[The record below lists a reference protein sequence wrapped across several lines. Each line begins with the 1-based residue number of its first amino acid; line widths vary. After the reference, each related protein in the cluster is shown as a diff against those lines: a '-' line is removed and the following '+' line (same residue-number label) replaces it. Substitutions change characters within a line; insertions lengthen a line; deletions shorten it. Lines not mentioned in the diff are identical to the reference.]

1 MCGIA
6 GVIDLQGRFRL
17 PEPAL
22 FDRMVDTLARRGPDG
37 RGVWRTDTVAF
48 GHRRLAILDPTS
60 ASDQP
65 MVRDGVAIVF
75 NGEIYNFR
83 ELRREL
89 EALGHTFSTSGDT
102 EVLLGAYRQ
111 WGDRCV
117 DRLNGIFAFVVVD
130 TTKDADNVLLARD
143 HTGIKPLFYRLDDGL
158 LWFGS
163 ELKAILRDPRVPR
176 RHNPEALD
184 CFLALAWVPPQLTPF
199 ESIEQLAPATTMTLS
214 LSPSVGAANTR
225 TTSTP
230 KLRRYWRPVAREQA
244 ISLNDAVHELDTR
257 LSSSVQ
263 AQLVSDVPL
272 GAFLSGGLD
281 SASVVHAMRKSGP
294 VRTFSMG
301 FTERSFDES
310 DDAAHTASALG
321 ASHHSERVDLDLAQ
335 TVLALAE
342 TNDDLLGDASM
353 LAVDRL
359 CALTRRHVTVA
370 LSGDG
375 ADEILGGYPTYIAA
389 YLARGW
395 RHAPQPLRSFALAT
409 AKALPATTTRYNLR
423 DFSLRFLGAAERSGH
438 EDFAAFRIYFDDDT
452 RRALLKHADVDGRP
466 LGRYAR
472 AVDEAWGDTLLKRL
486 LIADLTHYLPADML
500 VKVDRASMRHG
511 LEVRVPFLDPSFIDF
526 ALSLPSSMLVSPT
539 GETKKVLRRH
549 VRANVSPRIAAG
561 KKRGFSVP
569 VGAAFKGALG
579 DVLLAELSRDV
590 VSEGPVD
597 VGVIRRVLDAHRRG
611 EADFG
616 LPLYTALVFC
626 LWWRR
631 FVVDEDL

>member
-6 GVIDLQGRFRL
+6 GVIDLQRRRRL
-17 PEPAL
+17 PDAAR
-22 FDRMVDTLARRGPDG
+22 FDLMVDTLARRGPDG
-37 RGVWRTDTVAF
+37 RGVWRTDDVVL
-48 GHRRLAILDPTS
+48 GHRRLAILDPTA

-83 ELRREL
+83 ALRREL
-89 EALGHTFSTSGDT
+89 EQLGHTFSTSGDT
-102 EVLLGAYRQ
+102 EVLLAAYRQ
-111 WGDRCV
+111 WGVRCV

-130 TTKDADNVLLARD
+130 SSRDVDNVFVARD
-143 HTGIKPLFYRLDDGL
+143 HTGIKPLFYRLDDGI

-163 ELKAILRDPRVPR
+163 ELKAIIADPRVPR
-176 RHNPEALD
+176 RPNPEALD
-184 CFLALAWVPPQLTPF
+184 CFFAHAWVPPQLTPF
-199 ESIEQLAPATTMTLS
+199 LGIEQLAPATTMTLTM
-214 LSPSVGAANTR
+214 AA
-225 TTSTP
+225 TSDTKAP
-230 KLRRYWRPVAREQA
+230 VFRRYWRPVGREQK
-244 ISLNDAVHELDTR
+244 IQLDDAVAELDAR
-257 LSSSVQ
+257 LSASVQ

-281 SASVVHAMRKSGP
+281 SSSVVHAMRKAGP

-301 FTERSFDES
+301 FTEASFDES
-310 DDAAHTASALG
+310 DDAAHTASVLG
-321 ASHHSERVDLDLAQ
+321 ATHHSERVDLDLAH
-335 TVLALAE
+335 TVLAIAE

-359 CALTRRHVTVA
+359 CALTRHHVTVA

-395 RHAPQPLRSFALAT
+395 RHAPKAFRSLAMTT
-409 AKALPATTTRYNLR
+409 AKALPATTTRYSLR
-423 DFSLRFLGAAERSGH
+423 DFALRFLGAAERGPG
-438 EDFAAFRIYFDDDT
+438 EDFAAFRVAFDDDV
-452 RRALLKHADVDGRP
+452 RRPLLRHCGVDGHP
-466 LGRYAR
+466 LDRYAR

-486 LIADLTHYLPADML
+486 LIGDLTHFLPADML

-511 LEVRVPFLDPSFIDF
+511 LEVRVPFLDPDFIDF
-526 ALSLPSSMLVSPT
+526 ALSLPSALLISPT

-549 VRANVSPRIAAG
+549 VHAHVSTRIAKG

-579 DVLLAELSRDV
+579 DLLLAELGRDV
-590 VSEGPVD
+590 VSESPVD
-597 VGVIRRVLDAHRRG
+597 VGVIRRVLDQHRRG
-611 EADFG
+611 EADHG
-616 LPLYTALVFC
+616 LSLYTALVFC

-631 FVVDEDL
+631 FVVDEAI